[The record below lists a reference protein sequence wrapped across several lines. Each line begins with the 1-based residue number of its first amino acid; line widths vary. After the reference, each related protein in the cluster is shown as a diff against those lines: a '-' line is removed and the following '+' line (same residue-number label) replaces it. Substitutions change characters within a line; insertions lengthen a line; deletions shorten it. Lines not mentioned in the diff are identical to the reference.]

1 MEENAMRLHPAVS
14 EKEALD
20 FLKNQAVLLWGK
32 ESALELEDAL
42 KSLADAMASVSSIK
56 LPDDVEPAFS
66 RPVIT

>member
-1 MEENAMRLHPAVS
+1 
-14 EKEALD
+14 
-20 FLKNQAVLLWGK
+20 
-32 ESALELEDAL
+32 L